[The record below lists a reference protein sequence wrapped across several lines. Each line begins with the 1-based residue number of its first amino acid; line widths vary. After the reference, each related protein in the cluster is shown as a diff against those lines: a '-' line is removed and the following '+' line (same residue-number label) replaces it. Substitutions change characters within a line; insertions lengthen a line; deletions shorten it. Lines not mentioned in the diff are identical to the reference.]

1 MNIYVCIFNVRM
13 IGMSNFNTSDK
24 NYHEY
29 AKLASSAES
38 LIFSDPR
45 SSLTVLVLLVNN

>member
-38 LIFSDPR
+38 LIFFR
-45 SSLTVLVLLVNN
+45 SKKQFNCFWYFG